1 LLRRPAWLETPR
13 TGAFLC
19 ATRPIPTGDRTVRQ
33 GTCLALDFPDAHE
46 VVRPEVKMKI
56 FIDSAD
62 IAEIREAA
70 ALGILEGC
78 TTNPTLLAKAGR
90 KIETAIPEICEVVKG
105 PVSAEV
111 VGTEYEAILE
121 EGRKLAK
128 LHANVVVKVP
138 MLPDG
143 LKAVRTFKQEGIKT
157 NVTLC
162 FSATQALLAA
172 KAGAAYIS
180 PFVGRL
186 DDAMEDGLRVVDEIV
201 TIYRNYA
208 FSTEV
213 LAASIRSP
221 WHVVRAAMM
230 GAHCATLP
238 LSVIRQLLKHPL
250 TDAGLERFLADA
262 KHASERAK

>member
-1 LLRRPAWLETPR
+1 MPLAPICRRRFSE
-13 TGAFLC
+13 
-19 ATRPIPTGDRTVRQ
+19 
-33 GTCLALDFPDAHE
+33 
-46 VVRPEVKMKI
+46 RPEVKMKI

-70 ALGILEGC
+70 ALGFLEGC
-78 TTNPTLLAKAGR
+78 TTNPSLLAKAGR
-90 KIETAIPEICEVVKG
+90 KIESAIPEICEVVKG

-111 VGTEYEAILE
+111 LATEYDAILT

-138 MLPDG
+138 LLADG
-143 LKAVRTFKQEGIKT
+143 LKAVRTLKQEGIKT

-186 DDAMEDGLRVVDEIV
+186 DDAMEDGMRVVAEIIA
-201 TIYRNYA
+201 IYRNYGFA
-208 FSTEV
+208 TEV
-213 LAASIRSP
+213 LAASVRSP
-221 WHVVRAAMM
+221 LHVVRAAML
-230 GAHCATLP
+230 GCHCATLP
-238 LSVIRQLLKHPL
+238 LSVLRQLLKHPL
-250 TDAGLERFLADA
+250 TDAGLAHFLADA
-262 KHASERAK
+262 KRASGSS